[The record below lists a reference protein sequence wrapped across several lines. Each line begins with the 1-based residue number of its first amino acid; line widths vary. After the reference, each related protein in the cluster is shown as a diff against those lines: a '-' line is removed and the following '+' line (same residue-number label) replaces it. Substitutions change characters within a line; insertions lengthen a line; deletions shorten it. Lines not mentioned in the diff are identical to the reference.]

1 MSLSP
6 DTVTWY
12 RFEWNTTHLRR
23 IKSNNAY
30 IDRYRILINLH
41 RREIL
46 LIISINLLAY
56 RSGNAARFPAYAHVH
71 LSAALL
77 LPPISSASRQM
88 CVYICIRNV
97 ATRKLYDGEN
107 TRRENDRNNDF
118 FIQLTERTALSQI
131 QEPQSPESSTERR
144 YIYSLCRFGRLNAE
158 INGDFISLTDVCF
171 YLHLYKHRELTTIQ
185 AV

>member
-1 MSLSP
+1 
-6 DTVTWY
+6 
-12 RFEWNTTHLRR
+12 
-23 IKSNNAY
+23 
-30 IDRYRILINLH
+30 
-41 RREIL
+41 
-46 LIISINLLAY
+46 
-56 RSGNAARFPAYAHVH
+56 
-71 LSAALL
+71 
-77 LPPISSASRQM
+77 M